1 MLPSSA
7 RCLDVSAPVAAVTP
21 QTLAQRVDILEQEV
35 ENLEIL
41 PDRVTALE
49 VQISE
54 FRAEVRA
61 EFSATRTELR
71 QEMRALN
78 EETRAEMRAL
88 NDQTRADMHALNDET
103 RTQMRMLH
111 EEILSRFALLD
122 EHLGQ
127 KRMPRARAPKTRRG

>member
-7 RCLDVSAPVAAVTP
+7 RRLDCVGAGGFGDNTDPRPARGDLEHKVE
-21 QTLAQRVDILEQEV
+21 TLES
-35 ENLEIL
+35 L

-49 VQISE
+49 VQVSE

-78 EETRAEMRAL
+78 DETRLEMRAL
-88 NDQTRADMHALNDET
+88 NDETRA
-103 RTQMRMLH
+103 QMRMLH
-111 EEILSRFALLD
+111 EEVIARFNVLE
-122 EHLGQ
+122 EHPRW
-127 KRMPRARAPKTRRG
+127 KRTTAPRPRKR

>member
-1 MLPSSA
+1 M
-7 RCLDVSAPVAAVTP
+7 SAPEAAVTP
-21 QTLAQRVDILEQEV
+21 QTLAQRVEILEQNV

-88 NDQTRADMHALNDET
+88 NDETRA
-103 RTQMRMLH
+103 QMRMLH
-111 EEILSRFALLD
+111 EEVLSRFALLD

-127 KRMPRARAPKTRRG
+127 KRMPRARAPKTPRR

>member
-7 RCLDVSAPVAAVTP
+7 RCLDVSAPEAAVTP
-21 QTLAQRVDILEQEV
+21 QTLAKRVEILEQKV

-78 EETRAEMRAL
+78 
-88 NDQTRADMHALNDET
+88 DER

-127 KRMPRARAPKTRRG
+127 KRMPRARAPKTPRG